1 MTMEELY
8 SEEFRKKLES
18 LAKERAEEYLN
29 NKPFPH
35 IFFDDFLPLE
45 AAEAALRDFPEPR
58 QLTWSE
64 FDNRQER
71 KLAFDEVEKL
81 PRSVRDV
88 LYFLNSR
95 PMLQFLE

>member
-1 MTMEELY
+1 MEELY

-18 LAKERAEEYLN
+18 LAEDRAAEYLK

-45 AAEAALRDFPEPR
+45 VAEAALQDFPEPK

-71 KLAFDEVEKL
+71 
-81 PRSVRDV
+81 
-88 LYFLNSR
+88 
-95 PMLQFLE
+95 